1 MPTFSSSKLNNRIV
15 KKLIILFLLGVVLG
29 PLGQAQT
36 PIRVASYNIENYI
49 LSPIQ
54 NRPLKTKLAQA
65 KVVESILAAKPDVLA
80 LQEVG
85 TIKALAKLQKDL
97 KAKGLNL
104 PYVEHLKSFDPAIHV
119 AYLSRY
125 PFRKITKHDN
135 ESYLLN
141 GRRLHVGRGFAEV
154 QISVRG
160 YDFSL
165 INAHLKS
172 KRKVPEAD
180 QAEMRLQEAYRLRR
194 IIDSRLKSNPE
205 INLVVLGDFND
216 YYNSKPVKAIVGR
229 GNSRLIDTRPSERNG
244 DSGPNLRNS
253 KWFPR
258 DISWTHFYGVEDVY
272 SRIDYIMLSPGMARE
287 LDRANSSIPVV
298 PNWGHGSDH
307 RPVVIS
313 VHAKDR

>member
-1 MPTFSSSKLNNRIV
+1 M
-15 KKLIILFLLGVVLG
+15 KKLLFTLFFGLAFVALGH
-29 PLGQAQT
+29 AQT
-36 PIRVASYNIENYI
+36 AIRVASYNIENYI

-65 KVVESILAAKPDVLA
+65 KVVESILTAKPDVLA

-85 TIKALAKLQKDL
+85 TAKALAKLQSDL

-104 PYVEHLKSFDPAIHV
+104 PYVEHLQSFDPAIHV
-119 AYLSRY
+119 AYLSRF
-125 PFRKITKHDN
+125 PFKKITKHDN

-154 QISVRG
+154 KISVRG

-172 KRKVPEAD
+172 KRRVPEAD

-194 IIDSRLKSNPE
+194 IVDARLKTAPD

-229 GNSRLIDTRPSERNG
+229 GNSRLIDSRPSERNG
-244 DSGPNLRNS
+244 DSGPNLINK

-258 DISWTHFYGVEDVY
+258 DVSWTHFYGVEDVY

-287 LDRANSSIPVV
+287 LDRANSWIPVIA
-298 PNWGHGSDH
+298 NWGHGSDH

-313 VHAKDR
+313 VFAKDR

>member
-1 MPTFSSSKLNNRIV
+1 V
-15 KKLIILFLLGVVLG
+15 KKLLFTLFFGLAFVA
-29 PLGQAQT
+29 LGQAQT
-36 PIRVASYNIENYI
+36 AIRVASYNIENYI

-54 NRPLKTKLAQA
+54 NRPLKTKFAQA
-65 KVVESILAAKPDVLA
+65 KVVESILAAKPDELA

-85 TIKALAKLQKDL
+85 TAQLQSDL

-104 PYVEHLKSFDPAIHV
+104 PYVEHLQSFDPAIHV
-119 AYLSRY
+119 AYLSRF
-125 PFRKITKHDN
+125 PFKKITKHDN

-141 GRRLHVGRGFAEV
+141 GRRLYGGRGFAEV

-172 KRKVPEAD
+172 KGRVPKAD

-194 IIDSRLKSNPE
+194 IVDTLLKADPD

-216 YYNSKPVKAIVGR
+216 YYNSKPVKAIIGR
-229 GNSRLIDTRPSERNG
+229 GKARLIDSRASERNG
-244 DSGPNLRNS
+244 DSGLNLINK
-253 KWFPR
+253 KWFRR
-258 DISWTHFYGVEDVY
+258 DVSWTHFYGVEDVY
-272 SRIDYIMLSPGMARE
+272 SRIDYMMLSPGMARE
-287 LDRANSSIPVV
+287 LDRANSWIPVV
-298 PNWGHGSDH
+298 ANWGHGSDH

-313 VHAKDR
+313 VFAKDR

>member
-36 PIRVASYNIENYI
+36 PIRVASYNVENYI

-194 IIDSRLKSNPE
+194 IIDSR
-205 INLVVLGDFND
+205 
-216 YYNSKPVKAIVGR
+216 
-229 GNSRLIDTRPSERNG
+229 PSERNG

-313 VHAKDR
+313 VHAKYR

>member
-1 MPTFSSSKLNNRIV
+1 MVAKDRSARAQSRMPTFSSSKLNNRIV

-36 PIRVASYNIENYI
+36 PIRVASNNVENCI

-54 NRPLKTKLAQA
+54 HRPLKTKLSQA
-65 KVVESILAAKPDVLA
+65 KLVESILAVKPDVLA
-80 LQEVG
+80 MQEVG

-97 KAKGLNL
+97 EAKGLNL
-104 PYVEHLKSFDPAIHV
+104 PYVEHLKLFDPAIHV

-125 PFRKITKHDN
+125 PLRKITKHDN

-154 QISVRG
+154 QISGRG
-160 YDFSL
+160 FDFSL

-194 IIDSRLKSNPE
+194 IIDSRLKSNSE

-229 GNSRLIDTRPSERNG
+229 ATPASSTP
-244 DSGPNLRNS
+244 GPAS
-253 KWFPR
+253 ATATAGQ
-258 DISWTHFYGVEDVY
+258 I
-272 SRIDYIMLSPGMARE
+272 
-287 LDRANSSIPVV
+287 
-298 PNWGHGSDH
+298 
-307 RPVVIS
+307 
-313 VHAKDR
+313 

>member
-1 MPTFSSSKLNNRIV
+1 M
-15 KKLIILFLLGVVLG
+15 KKLLFTLFFGLAFVA
-29 PLGQAQT
+29 LGQAQT
-36 PIRVASYNIENYI
+36 AIRVASYNIENYI

-54 NRPLKTKLAQA
+54 NRPLKTKFAQA

-80 LQEVG
+80 LKEVG
-85 TIKALAKLQKDL
+85 TAEALAKLQSDL

-104 PYVEHLKSFDPAIHV
+104 PYVEHLQSFDPAIHV
-119 AYLSRY
+119 AYLSRF
-125 PFRKITKHDN
+125 PFKKITKHYN

-160 YDFSL
+160 YNFSL

-172 KRKVPEAD
+172 KRRVPEAD

-194 IIDSRLKSNPE
+194 IVDARLKTAPD

-229 GNSRLIDTRPSERNG
+229 GNSRLIDSRPSERNG
-244 DSGPNLRNS
+244 DSGPNLINK

-258 DISWTHFYGVEDVY
+258 DVSWTHFYGVEDVY

-287 LDRANSSIPVV
+287 LDRANSWIPVIA
-298 PNWGHGSDH
+298 NWGHGSDH

-313 VHAKDR
+313 VFAKDR

>member
-1 MPTFSSSKLNNRIV
+1 MRRRRFGWHHTTSKTTSS
-15 KKLIILFLLGVVLG
+15 
-29 PLGQAQT
+29 
-36 PIRVASYNIENYI
+36 
-49 LSPIQ
+49 
-54 NRPLKTKLAQA
+54 PLKTKLAQA
-65 KVVESILAAKPDVLA
+65 KVVQSILSAKPDVLA

-85 TIKALAKLQKDL
+85 TAEALAKLQSDL

-104 PYVEHLKSFDPAIHV
+104 PYVEHLQSFDPAIHV
-119 AYLSRY
+119 AYLSRF
-125 PFRKITKHDN
+125 PFKKITKHDN

-154 QISVRG
+154 QISARG

-172 KRKVPEAD
+172 KRRVPEAD

-194 IIDSRLKSNPE
+194 IVDARLKTAPD

-229 GNSRLIDTRPSERNG
+229 GNSRLIDSRPSERNG
-244 DSGPNLRNS
+244 DSGPNLINK

-258 DISWTHFYGVEDVY
+258 DVSWTHFYGVEDVY
-272 SRIDYIMLSPGMARE
+272 SRIDYIMLSTGMARE
-287 LDRANSSIPVV
+287 LDRAKSWIPAVA
-298 PNWGHGSDH
+298 NWGHGSDH

-313 VHAKDR
+313 VFAKDR

>member
-1 MPTFSSSKLNNRIV
+1 M
-15 KKLIILFLLGVVLG
+15 KKLLFTLFFGLAFVA
-29 PLGQAQT
+29 LGQAQT
-36 PIRVASYNIENYI
+36 AIRVASYNIENYI

-54 NRPLKTKLAQA
+54 NRPLKTKFAQA
-65 KVVESILAAKPDVLA
+65 KVVESILADKPDELA

-85 TIKALAKLQKDL
+85 TAQLQSDL

-104 PYVEHLKSFDPAIHV
+104 PYVEHLQSFDPAIHV
-119 AYLSRY
+119 AYLSRF
-125 PFRKITKHDN
+125 PFKKITKHDN

-172 KRKVPEAD
+172 KRRVPEAD

-194 IIDSRLKSNPE
+194 IVDTLLKADPD

-216 YYNSKPVKAIVGR
+216 YYNSKPVKAIIGR
-229 GNSRLIDTRPSERNG
+229 GKARLIDSRASERNG
-244 DSGPNLRNS
+244 DSGLNLINK
-253 KWFPR
+253 KWFRR
-258 DISWTHFYGVEDVY
+258 DVSWTHFYGVEDVY
-272 SRIDYIMLSPGMARE
+272 SRIDYMMLSPGMARE
-287 LDRANSSIPVV
+287 LDRANSWIPVV
-298 PNWGHGSDH
+298 ANWGHGSDH

-313 VHAKDR
+313 VFAKDR

>member
-1 MPTFSSSKLNNRIV
+1 M
-15 KKLIILFLLGVVLG
+15 
-29 PLGQAQT
+29 
-36 PIRVASYNIENYI
+36 
-49 LSPIQ
+49 
-54 NRPLKTKLAQA
+54 
-65 KVVESILAAKPDVLA
+65 VESILAAKPDVLA

-258 DISWTHFYGVEDVY
+258 DISWTHYYGVEDVY
-272 SRIDYIMLSPGMARE
+272 SRIDYIMLSPGMERE

>member
-1 MPTFSSSKLNNRIV
+1 MKR
-15 KKLIILFLLGVVLG
+15 LIIPFLLGIVLG

-36 PIRVASYNIENYI
+36 SIRVASYNVENYI

-194 IIDSRLKSNPE
+194 IIDSRLKSNP
-205 INLVVLGDFND
+205 
-216 YYNSKPVKAIVGR
+216 VKAIVGR
-229 GNSRLIDTRPSERNG
+229 GNSRLIDTRPGERNG